1 MLPPP
6 KHAHAPFD
14 FGPLQDMN
22 FADTFMLSSELK
34 VPEGTSKEGEE
45 GEESETANGAVDV
58 EDDFAREDAMWV
70 HERRREHCVMTL
82 SCITFFSFL
91 YPDFLQVGHRLC
103 CAGATKYICH
113 CLLYLCLFT
122 TAPHSVTH
130 LEFASYTWLWFGRV
144 DSYQQALDSVL
155 RGEVLMQTAKILY
168 ERPIDYYAEMVKTDG
183 LFSVNFVFI
192 FLNLVL
198 SLAVGFDLS

>member
-82 SCITFFSFL
+82 SCIAFFFSLSRF
-91 YPDFLQVGHRLC
+91 
-103 CAGATKYICH
+103 
-113 CLLYLCLFT
+113 FT
-122 TAPHSVTH
+122 SGPPI
-130 LEFASYTWLWFGRV
+130 
-144 DSYQQALDSVL
+144 VL
-155 RGEVLMQTAKILY
+155 RGHNEIHLPLLA
-168 ERPIDYYAEMVKTDG
+168 
-183 LFSVNFVFI
+183 
-192 FLNLVL
+192 L
-198 SLAVGFDLS
+198 SLSVHHCTTFGDSSRICILHMAMVWSW